1 MTNDNMPWPSP
12 PQESHQ
18 PQDQI
23 SPEENLPNPLH
34 YKPTIARAISQNNA
48 AHVNTHF
55 SQSPVS
61 ATTQRQLPSPIN
73 TSLGST
79 CMQPTWR
86 GFIHTTRDGLMLL
99 EACLQGVLSHIPRRP
114 HDRERQSII
123 SSGNIF
129 VYEEN
134 ASGIR
139 RWTDGITWSPSRIM
153 GNFLVYREL
162 RDGHQPGEKKR
173 AAKKRK
179 RGSEDLT
186 SPDTSGKTE
195 EDRQLIGSLSL
206 DAYNFK
212 PSGLAKKTL
221 SVEYRGVRHHIIS
234 YYRVED
240 VKNGLYHRPTQDEYL
255 RNIEPRRELTENP
268 GFKFPVEDRDD
279 KVNVVMSPTTHLQ
292 PSHSMHRQMAS
303 QGYPVVVNLPH
314 GGHMSHHSIGH
325 GVSQSSAPLSH
336 QQRVTAGG
344 MQLPVGSI
352 DPFDLDHMHSQSSS
366 MHQPPHTPI
375 SPHAS
380 GPTKTMQPTARQIRP
395 SSGSPTER
403 DAKRQRTG
411 SQMMYP
417 SWEVATPSSQLPQG
431 MEQWSFPSMASYP
444 NKYVEDVSYQGN
456 FVSHDFSHQSVYMPV
471 LQQGQNYSA

>member
-1 MTNDNMPWPSP
+1 MTNENMPWPSP
-12 PQESHQ
+12 PQESTQ
-18 PQDQI
+18 PQDQVLT
-23 SPEENLPNPLH
+23 EENLPAAMS
-34 YKPTIARAISQNNA
+34 YKPTISRAVSQPTS
-48 AHVNTHF
+48 AHTQTHF
-55 SQSPVS
+55 PNSPAS
-61 ATTQRQLPSPIN
+61 ATTARQLPSPVT

-99 EACLQGVLSHIPRRP
+99 EACLQGHLSHIPRRP

-186 SPDTSGKTE
+186 AADASSKSE

-212 PSGLAKKTL
+212 PGGLAKKTL
-221 SVEYRGVRHHIIS
+221 SVELRGVRHHIIS

-240 VKNGLYHRPTQDEYL
+240 VKNGLYHRPIQDEFL
-255 RNIEPRRELTENP
+255 RNLEPRRELTKNP

-279 KVNVVMSPTTHLQ
+279 KVNVVVSPTSHLQ
-292 PSHSMHRQMAS
+292 PSHHLHRQMVNA
-303 QGYPVVVNLPH
+303 GYPVVVNVPQHSAHLPH
-314 GGHMSHHSIGH
+314 SLPH
-325 GVSQSSAPLSH
+325 QSSAPLSH
-336 QQRVTAGG
+336 QHRPTAGG
-344 MQLPVGSI
+344 YHIPL
-352 DPFDLDHMHSQSSS
+352 DPFDLEPLQTVPSDHIHRSTPQ
-366 MHQPPHTPI
+366 HTPT

-380 GPTKTMQPTARQIRP
+380 TPIKTLPPTLRHVRP
-395 SSGSPTER
+395 SSEPAGER
-403 DAKRQRTG
+403 DTKRQRTG
-411 SQMMYP
+411 QVMYWDNSP
-417 SWEVATPSSQLPQG
+417 QLPQNI
-431 MEQWSFPSMASYP
+431 EWSFPSIPSYP
-444 NKYVEDVSYQGN
+444 NKYVEDVPYHGN
-456 FVSHDFSHQSVYMPV
+456 FMSQDFSNQSVYMLP
-471 LQQGQNYSA
+471 QGQSYSG

>member
-1 MTNDNMPWPSP
+1 MPWPTP
-12 PQESHQ
+12 PQEST
-18 PQDQI
+18 PAQDQV
-23 SPEENLPNPLH
+23 SHEENHPTPLT
-34 YKPTIARAISQNNA
+34 YKPTISRAMSQPTS
-48 AHVNTHF
+48 AHVQTHF
-55 SQSPVS
+55 PQSPVS
-61 ATTQRQLPSPIN
+61 ATTARQLPSPVT

-99 EACLQGVLSHIPRRP
+99 EACLQGHLSHIPRRP

-186 SPDTSGKTE
+186 IPDPSAKSE

-212 PSGLAKKTL
+212 PGGLAKKTL
-221 SVEYRGVRHHIIS
+221 SVELRGIRHHIIS

-240 VKNGLYHRPTQDEYL
+240 VKNGHYHRPTQDEYL
-255 RNIEPRRELTENP
+255 RGIEPRRELVENP
-268 GFKFPVEDRDD
+268 AFKFPVEDRDD
-279 KVNVVMSPTTHLQ
+279 KVNVVVSPTTHLQ
-292 PSHSMHRQMAS
+292 PSHQLHRQMVNA
-303 QGYPVVVNLPH
+303 GYPVVVNIPQHSAHLPH
-314 GGHMSHHSIGH
+314 SMSH
-325 GVSQSSAPLSH
+325 GVSPQTSAPLAH
-336 QQRVTAGG
+336 QQRATAGG
-344 MQLPVGSI
+344 YQIPVGSL
-352 DPFDLDHMHSQSSS
+352 DPFDIESLQSP
-366 MHQPPHTPI
+366 HHTPT

-380 GPTKTMQPTARQIRP
+380 TPIKTLPPNVRHIRP
-395 SSGSPTER
+395 SSEPAGER
-403 DAKRQRTG
+403 DTKRQRTSS
-411 SQMMYP
+411 SQMMYWDNSP
-417 SWEVATPSSQLPQG
+417 QLPQNI
-431 MEQWSFPSMASYP
+431 EWSFPSLPSYS
-444 NKYVEDVSYQGN
+444 NKYVEDVSYHGN
-456 FVSHDFSHQSVYMPV
+456 FIPNEFSHQSVYMLP
-471 LQQGQNYSA
+471 QGQSYSG